1 MKQHSFTKYYRVF
14 KHDTH
19 VTEISVNDFLP
30 VAVHRFKKG
39 WYIDRPINELSGSP
53 SHAYSLPVD
62 NEMFYGYTT
71 KIKAMEKAK
80 AGALSYINLMIDEV
94 ETGINKLKQYRN
106 DHYEDLNINLTDVS
120 IRRLEKEMNIK

>member
-30 VAVHRFKKG
+30 VTPQCFKRG
-39 WYIDRPINELSGSP
+39 WYTHRPIDEFSSIP
-53 SHAYSLPVD
+53 SHAYTLPVD
-62 NEMFYGYTT
+62 AEMFCGYTD

-80 AGALSYINLMIDEV
+80 AGALNYINLMIKEV

-106 DHYEDLNINLTDVS
+106 DHYDELNINLTDAS

>member
-1 MKQHSFTKYYRVF
+1 MKQNSFIKYYRVF

-30 VAVHRFKKG
+30 VTTHRFKRG
-39 WYIDRPINELSGSP
+39 WYTEKPIEKFSSIP
-53 SHAYSLPVD
+53 SHAYTLPVD
-62 NEMFYGYTT
+62 AEMFYGYVN

-80 AGALSYINLMIDEV
+80 AGAISYINQMIKEV

-106 DHYEDLNINLTDVS
+106 DHYEELNLNLTDAS